1 MNWLK
6 NSDGK
11 EDSMLTLGVVS
22 LGVVL
27 MKFFLSDMS
36 FGPVVFGQLD
46 GMVVAAIL
54 TPTLGAYVARRYTD
68 KGSKGKEK
76 NNDQQN

>member
-6 NSDGK
+6 NSQGN

-22 LGVVL
+22 LAVVL
-27 MKFFLSDMS
+27 LKFFLSEMS
-36 FGPVVFGQLD
+36 FGPVVFGNLD
-46 GMVVAAIL
+46 GAVVAAIL

-68 KGSKGKEK
+68 TLNAKDK
-76 NNDQQN
+76 NNDKPN